1 MGKFDGY
8 LLLSDFDG
16 TLAHTEKEILPDG
29 TKVSKK
35 VISQENRDAVRYFQA
50 EGGLFTLA
58 TGRQPVHVAQWAEEI
73 LPNTYI
79 SALNGAYLYDAA
91 TGEVLFSRPMDEGFI
106 EIAQKVF
113 SACPLLKEVRFTM
126 LNDSTVIKPDEPLI
140 LPHNEPIYKLVFIT
154 PKETSD
160 EYYATVR
167 AIVGDEYLC
176 MRSWINGIEVQTKGT
191 GKGDSITRMKAAL
204 GERARVAVAVGDYEN
219 DEDMVRAADIGYAVE
234 NAAPTLKEAAD
245 RITVPHH
252 ESAIAKIIEELE
264 RDLLTER

>member
-16 TLAHTEKEILPDG
+16 TLAHDEKEFLPDG
-29 TKVSKK
+29 TKIYRKT
-35 VISQENRDAVRYFQA
+35 ISQENCDAIRYFQS

-73 LPNTYI
+73 RPNTYI
-79 SALNGAYLYDAA
+79 SSLNGAYLYDAG
-91 TGEVLFSRPMDEGFI
+91 TGEVLFSRPMDEGFV
-106 EIAQKVF
+106 EIVREVF

-126 LNDSTVIKPDEPLI
+126 LNDSTVIRPDEPLI

-154 PKETSD
+154 PKELSD
-160 EYYATVR
+160 EYYAKVR
-167 AIVGDEYLC
+167 AIVGEGYLC
-176 MRSWINGIEVQTKGT
+176 MRSWLNGIEVQMRDT
-191 GKGDSITRMKAAL
+191 GKGDSIARMKAAL

-219 DEDMVRAADIGYAVE
+219 DLDMIRAADIGYAVE
-234 NAAPTLKEAAD
+234 NAVPSLKEAAD
-245 RITVPHH
+245 RVTVSFR

-264 RDLLTER
+264 REC